1 MKAKQIPLREYT
13 REQVAAFLREDA
25 LDDQTTRIAKRFLN
39 ENDKP
44 ERSGQEKQA
53 A

>member
-1 MKAKQIPLREYT
+1 MKPKHIPLRQYT
-13 REQVAAFLREDA
+13 RKQVAAFLREDE
-25 LDDQTTRIAKRFLN
+25 LDVRTVQIAKRFLN

-44 ERSGQEKQA
+44 ERSEQEKQA